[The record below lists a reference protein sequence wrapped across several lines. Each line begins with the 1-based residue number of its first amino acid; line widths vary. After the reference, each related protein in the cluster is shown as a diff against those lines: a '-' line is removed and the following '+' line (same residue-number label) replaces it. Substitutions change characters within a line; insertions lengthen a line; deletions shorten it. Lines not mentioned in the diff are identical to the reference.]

1 MASFSISGIREARE
15 SFEAMTRRVMENQA
29 AHIEMMAAAYLK
41 ATGLPPDRVE
51 LVQENQGNKIIW
63 YFRERQ
69 PEKIVTM
76 SAIDKFDHTEI
87 E

>member
-1 MASFSISGIREARE
+1 MTSFSLSGVKEARE
-15 SFEAMTRRVMENQA
+15 SFEAMARRVMENQA

-41 ATGLPPDRVE
+41 ATDLPPDRVE

-69 PEKIVTM
+69 PPASPKTGA
-76 SAIDKFDHTEI
+76 S
-87 E
+87 